1 MKAKAKGRVRFSAV
15 VTRADGT
22 VDDYGTVM
30 DTRWN
35 PIRRWLAKR
44 RIERINRRR
53 GV

>member
-1 MKAKAKGRVRFSAV
+1 MRAKSKGRVRFSAV

-22 VDDYGTVM
+22 VDDYGVVM

-35 PIRRWLAKR
+35 PIKRWLIGRK
-44 RIERINRRR
+44 IKRINKAR

>member
-1 MKAKAKGRVRFSAV
+1 MKVRVPKNASFSVV

-22 VDDYGTVM
+22 VDDYGTVASSKWGPL
-30 DTRWN
+30 RK
-35 PIRRWLAKR
+35 WLAKR